1 MSWPTPQEY
10 NEAIQDPAL
19 CFSDPELRAGTPDLT
34 PLGLPRA
41 YSGSFASVYRMRCG
55 SREWAVRCF
64 LREYADQ
71 QERYSAI
78 SGHLARAKLPY
89 TVGFEFILKGIRV
102 AGHWYPILKMEW
114 IRGDSLMTY
123 IQKNLSNEAALRTL
137 ADNWLRMTAALAR
150 ASVAHGDLQ
159 HGNVLISGNEIKLID
174 YDGMF
179 VPALSGRVSH
189 EVGHRNYQHPR
200 RIYSDF
206 GPHLDNF
213 SAWVIY
219 LSLVALVTLPGLR
232 SQFRL
237 ENEYI
242 LLRRED
248 FEQPDRSSVLTHLLS
263 HRDPGVRLLAS
274 SFRSLLAQDLPH
286 IPGIDGLGGT
296 GKRDAKKS
304 GKPADFRQ
312 PEETAEE
319 EVAVPSV
326 SWITE
331 MVFQQ
336 PKPVR
341 AFNGSIPV
349 TRVLVLLAFALTAP
363 LLALDASPVAR
374 YVIEPLA
381 RTLLERLG
389 VATAYGATRVLEIAL
404 AVILG
409 DLTASCVCY
418 VRYANAKVVQEKR
431 QAMAALREAR
441 ARKRRVERALREIVR
456 GRRLA
461 VARFDVAR
469 RNLEGKRA
477 EIQRREKQGEE
488 AIQRELKRNMQPL
501 EKHESDLLNRQYREL
516 QAIQRQ
522 LGERV
527 NALNGELA
535 RLSQAQAVEVAQT
548 LRDVQKQFVD
558 NFLRNWSVAHAPL
571 PGTQYRGWSRERLID
586 LLMSNGIRSAYDV
599 SYHRVDAVY
608 GFGPVRTQALVN
620 WRYQLEQQA
629 RAQMP
634 QSLDPDT
641 YQTIIAKYSARRQ
654 HLERDRNEAQQRLT
668 AEESG
673 IRVRYESDLCKLAD
687 EKAKL
692 HERANHSSQALSTQ
706 QARECAEI
714 DRAAEGLKRDHD
726 KVISNIDADLAV
738 QRSRLLDAE
747 WAIEKARHDLTAFR
761 AINFATYIANVI

>member
-41 YSGSFASVYRMRCG
+41 YSGSFASVYRMHCG

-89 TVGFEFILKGIRV
+89 TVGFEFIPKGIRV

-114 IRGDSLMTY
+114 IRGDSLTTY

-159 HGNVLISGNEIKLID
+159 HGNVLVSGNEIKLVD

-200 RIYSDF
+200 RSYSDF

-237 ENEYI
+237 QNEYI

-248 FEQPDRSSVLTHLLS
+248 FEQPDRSSVLMHLLS
-263 HRDPGVRLLAS
+263 HRDSGVRLLAS

-286 IPGIDGLGGT
+286 IPGVDGLGGT
-296 GKRDAKKS
+296 GKRDAKKP
-304 GKPADFRQ
+304 GKPADFGQ
-312 PEETAEE
+312 PEETAVE

-336 PKPVR
+336 PKPAR
-341 AFNGSIPV
+341 AFNGSIPA
-349 TRVLVLLAFALTAP
+349 TRALVLLAFALTAP

-374 YVIEPLA
+374 YVIESLA

-441 ARKRRVERALREIVR
+441 ARKRRVERALREIGR

-461 VARFDVAR
+461 GARFDVAR

-488 AIQRELKRNMQPL
+488 AIQRELRRNVQPL
-501 EKHESDLLNRQYREL
+501 EKRESDLLNRQNREL

-535 RLSQAQAVEVAQT
+535 RLSQAQADEVAQT
-548 LRDVQKQFVD
+548 LRDVQQQFVD
-558 NFLRNWSVAHAPL
+558 NFLRNWSAAHAPL
-571 PGTQYRGWSRERLID
+571 PGTQYRGWSRERLIG

-599 SYHRVDAVY
+599 SYRRVDAVY

-641 YQTIIAKYSARRQ
+641 HQTIIAKYSARRQ

-668 AEESG
+668 AEESR
-673 IRVRYESDLCKLAD
+673 IRLRYESDLRKLAD
-687 EKAKL
+687 EKARL
-692 HERANHSSQALSTQ
+692 QERASHSSQALSTQ
-706 QARECAEI
+706 HARECAEI
-714 DRAAEGLKRDHD
+714 DRAAEELKRDHD
-726 KVISNIDADLAV
+726 KVISEIDADLAA

-747 WAIEKARHDLTAFR
+747 WAVEKARHDLTAFH